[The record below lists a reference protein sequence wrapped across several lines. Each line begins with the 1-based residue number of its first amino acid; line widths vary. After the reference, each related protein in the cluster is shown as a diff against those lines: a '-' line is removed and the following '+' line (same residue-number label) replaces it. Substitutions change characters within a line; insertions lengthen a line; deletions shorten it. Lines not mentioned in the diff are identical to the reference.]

1 MLELDKADKNSQRP
15 ETYDAM
21 RKRRSVSA
29 RRKIRS
35 WSRSTST
42 TSTHAT
48 EDDDIVRLSPG
59 LKEASK
65 KSPKA
70 ENTRQNGREERQTA
84 RDWDPRTHECA
95 KTARDWDPK
104 HARDWDPRT
113 HEENSQGLGPENP

>member
-59 LKEASK
+59 LRKER
-65 KSPKA
+65 PKA

-84 RDWDPRTHECA
+84 RDWDPRTHEQ
-95 KTARDWDPK
+95 TARDWDPRT
-104 HARDWDPRT
+104 HEQTTRDWDPRT